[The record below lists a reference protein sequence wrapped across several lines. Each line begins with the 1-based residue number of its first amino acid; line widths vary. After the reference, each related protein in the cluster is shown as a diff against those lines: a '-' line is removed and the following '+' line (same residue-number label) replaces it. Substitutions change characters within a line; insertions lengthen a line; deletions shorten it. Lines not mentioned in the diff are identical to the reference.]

1 MLMDVNWTYPA
12 IYCILQYIQILN
24 HSTVPLRTNA
34 MLYISCLVAKSSL
47 TLCNPMDYSPLGSSV
62 HGILQARVL
71 EWFAISSSRGS
82 SQPRDQTHVFCVFC
96 IFRQVLYHWAT
107 WEAHNLV
114 RPQQIFKFIILQD
127 WEQKPFI
134 LIFWGSGY
142 ECTFLKLEIF
152 YCKII
157 QIDLKRTDSHR
168 SCFRLYWL
176 QPHMSKDRYRW
187 TFFM

>member
-1 MLMDVNWTYPA
+1 
-12 IYCILQYIQILN
+12 
-24 HSTVPLRTNA
+24 
-34 MLYISCLVAKSSL
+34 
-47 TLCNPMDYSPLGSSV
+47 MDYSPLGSSV

-176 QPHMSKDRYRW
+176 QPHMSEDRYRW
-187 TFFM
+187 TFFHVIWGLSHSQVTALEPLAVLVAEPASLFIDNKSVWSKTAEFPLQRKD